1 MKISVIIP
9 VYNVE
14 RYLKQCL
21 ESVISQTF
29 RNLEIILVN
38 DGSTDGSAQIC
49 NKFAK
54 KDQRI
59 KVIHQIN
66 GGVSSARNRGIKIA
80 NGDYITFVD
89 SDDWLTSD
97 MYENMVSIIVSANLP
112 EVVMCDFLNVKN
124 NVSEKVNAN
133 IRNGFYN
140 KENIINELYP
150 TLLVTENFGRIPIV
164 SACICLFEKSLLV
177 QNNIYFDEQL
187 RYSEDYLFMAAV
199 LINVQSFYYMKEHY
213 YYNYLQVEDS
223 RSKKYKPEWWENL
236 LSLNKKLRKLL
247 SDNKEYDFERQLK
260 LQLIHSALFVSS
272 SIYRDQNILK
282 SQKLTLFKALF
293 DDRNLRESFID
304 IRFKKQS
311 LSQKVVLLL
320 MKKRMPQSYLNYLH
334 YIAKLKK

>member
-21 ESVISQTF
+21 ESVITQTF

-293 DDRNLRESFID
+293 DDKNLRESFID